1 MLTFVEIALAII
13 MYETL
18 RGHIEKQIALTDE
31 EFDFVQRHFEIK
43 RYKKHQFIIQEGEIV
58 RYSYFLVSGLTKLVH
73 HDESGKA
80 HIVSFAMEDWWES
93 DFHAYLTQMPATL
106 SLECIE
112 DTVVLCISL
121 TNYRKLCAE
130 LQKVESFFL
139 EKAHFGNIAAQRRI
153 LSLLT
158 ANAKERYEELIKQYP
173 SLFQRVP
180 KSLLAAFLGVSRETL
195 SRLSG

>member
-1 MLTFVEIALAII
+1 MLTFVKLALAIL
-13 MYETL
+13 MYEIL
-18 RGHIEKQIALTDE
+18 RKHIEKQIALTNE
-31 EFDFVQRHFEIK
+31 EFEFVQRHFKIK
-43 RYKKHQFIIQEGEIV
+43 RYKEHQFIIQEGEVV
-58 RYSYFLVSGLTKLVH
+58 RFSYFLVSGLTKLVH
-73 HDESGKA
+73 HDENGKG

-93 DFHAYLTQMPATL
+93 DFHAYLTQTPATL

-121 TNYRKLCAE
+121 SDYRALCAE

-158 ANAKERYEELIKQYP
+158 ANAKERYEQLLKQYP
-173 SLFQRVP
+173 ALFKRVP
-180 KSLLAAFLGVSRETL
+180 KSLLAAYLGVSRETL
-195 SRLSG
+195 SRLSN